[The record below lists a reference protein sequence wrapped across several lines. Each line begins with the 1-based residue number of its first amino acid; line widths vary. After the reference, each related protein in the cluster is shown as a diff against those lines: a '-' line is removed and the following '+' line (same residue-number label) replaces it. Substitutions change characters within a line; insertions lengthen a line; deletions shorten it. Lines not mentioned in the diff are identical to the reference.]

1 MGVITISRVLG
12 SDGAAIAQ
20 RVADTLSFQLVT
32 KRILEKILE
41 QYGLVHLDKLY
52 QSPPRLW
59 GLFDED
65 NQNIVSMLN
74 RTMLGIAKR
83 GNAVILG
90 RGGYAALSGQA
101 NALHVRIQAPFNV
114 RIKRLLGR
122 DGSQDIVAVEELIR
136 VNDKAR
142 SIFVQ
147 GFYDIDFND
156 ARQFH
161 MVLDTSCIT
170 IESAT
175 KWVVGAAEALFQS
188 SEVDHAQSGIEDD
201 PILQE
206 TIANILDSG

>member
-52 QSPPRLW
+52 KSPPRLW

-74 RTMLGIAKR
+74 RTMVGIAKR

-101 NALHVRIQAPFNV
+101 NVLHVRIQAPFDE

-122 DGSQDIVAVEELIR
+122 DGSQDIVTVEELIR
-136 VNDKAR
+136 TNDKAR

-147 GFYDIDFND
+147 GFYDTDFND
-156 ARQFH
+156 ARKFH

-170 IESAT
+170 IEFAT
-175 KWVVGAAEALFQS
+175 KWIVSAAETLFQS
-188 SEVDHAQSGIEDD
+188 SDVDQAETGTDVD
-201 PILQE
+201 PILLE
-206 TIANILDSG
+206 TIESVLDSD